1 MATLIRLKFSLLFY
15 LMEDIMNIGLGLLIL
30 VAAGLIIYGS
40 YYLMSRL
47 LFFFL
52 RFSLRRE
59 LAAGKLKNTTVR
71 YISKLLIA
79 AVMVWGALMAF
90 PYMSCNASKDNPYPD
105 LKLEGLKGKIS
116 YYIPDTFYVG
126 KKNERVSIRIARA
139 SLDDRVFLKGLSS
152 YTDSTAK
159 KAAIDTIPLSSVMEV
174 NLIET
179 TPEKKLTI
187 QRINNNSRQVVDT
200 SGYSEWLFEVTAN
213 DYGEVYLTVSVS
225 VALPGGGSTAA
236 QDIRIYDKSVKA
248 YAGTFEKVKLFFSD
262 HYVLAGSAG
271 LMLLLLL
278 YRVVPEW
285 TGKLR
290 IIKIFLASSEE
301 LREDRRAIEIFMSR
315 ENKKWK
321 DKGLFFELVIW
332 EDFLNAVS
340 QTSLQDEYNAAIRTC
355 DMCIVLFYTKVGR
368 YTHIEFET
376 AYQHFKEK
384 GKPLTFTFFK
394 QPAAGVII
402 QESIVAFQEELAKIG
417 HFYTKYTNT
426 EDLLLQLDDQVEK
439 LYDRKRSA

>member
-1 MATLIRLKFSLLFY
+1 
-15 LMEDIMNIGLGLLIL
+15 MEDIMNIALGLLIL
-30 VAAGLIIYGS
+30 LAAGLIIYGC
-40 YYLMSRL
+40 YYLLSRL

-59 LAAGKLKNTTVR
+59 LAAGKLKNNTVR

-79 AVMVWGALMAF
+79 AVMVWGALMTF
-90 PYMSCNASKDNPYPD
+90 PHMGCNASRDNPYGD
-105 LKLEGLKGKIS
+105 LKLEGLQGKIS

-139 SLDDRVFLKGLSS
+139 SLDDKVFLKGMPSH
-152 YTDSTAK
+152 TDSAAA
-159 KAAIDTIPLSSVMEV
+159 KAATDTIPLSSVMEV

-187 QRINNNSRQVVDT
+187 QRINNNSRQVIDP

-225 VALPGGGSTAA
+225 VALPGDRSYAA

-248 YAGTFEKVKLFFSD
+248 YASGFQKAKLFLSD
-262 HYVLAGSAG
+262 HYLLAGSAS
-271 LMLLLLL
+271 LMLLLFL
-278 YRVVPEW
+278 YRVLPEW
-285 TGKLR
+285 AGKLR
-290 IIKIFLASSEE
+290 IVKIFLASSEE
-301 LREDRRAIEIFMSR
+301 LKEDRRAIEIFISR

-340 QTSLQDEYNAAIRTC
+340 QTSLQDEYNAAIKTC
-355 DMCIVLFYTKVGR
+355 DMCVVLFYTKVGR

-376 AYQHFKEK
+376 AYRHFKEK
-384 GKPLTFTFFK
+384 GKPLIFTFFK
-394 QPAAGVII
+394 QPATTVII
-402 QESIVAFQEELAKIG
+402 QADITAFQEQLAKIG
-417 HFYTKYTNT
+417 HFYTKYANT

-439 LYDRKRSA
+439 LYNRKRGALG

>member
-1 MATLIRLKFSLLFY
+1 
-15 LMEDIMNIGLGLLIL
+15 MEDIMNIALGLLVF
-30 VAAGLIIYGS
+30 VAAGLIIYS
-40 YYLMSRL
+40 CYYLMSRL
-47 LFFFL
+47 LYFFL
-52 RFSLRRE
+52 KFSLRRE
-59 LAAGKLKNTTVR
+59 LAAGKLKNRSVR

-79 AVMVWGALMAF
+79 AVMVWGALMTF
-90 PYMSCNASKDNPYPD
+90 PYIGCNASRDNPYPD
-105 LKLEGLKGKIS
+105 LKLEGLQGKIS

-126 KKNERVSIRIARA
+126 KKNERVRIRIAKA
-139 SLDDRVFLKGLSS
+139 SLDDKVFLKGLPS
-152 YTDSTAK
+152 YTDSAAAK
-159 KAAIDTIPLSSVMEV
+159 TAIDTIPLSSVMEV

-213 DYGEVYLTVSVS
+213 NYGAVYLTVSVS
-225 VALPGGGSTAA
+225 VALPGDGSYAA
-236 QDIRIYDKSVKA
+236 QDVRVYDKSVKA
-248 YAGTFEKVKLFFSD
+248 YAGTFEKVKIFFSD
-262 HYVLAGSAG
+262 HYVLAGSAS

-301 LREDRRAIEIFMSR
+301 LKEERRAVEIFMSR

-321 DKGLFFELVIW
+321 DKGLFFELIIW

-340 QTSLQDEYNAAIRTC
+340 QTSLQDEYNAAIKTC
-355 DMCIVLFYTKVGR
+355 DMCVVLFYTKVGR

-376 AYQHFKEK
+376 AYQYFKEK
-384 GKPLTFTFFK
+384 GKPLIFTFFK
-394 QPAAGVII
+394 QPAAGIII
-402 QESIVAFQEELAKIG
+402 QGSIIAFQEELAKIG

-426 EDLLLQLDDQVEK
+426 EDFLLQLDDQVEK
-439 LYDRKRSA
+439 LYDRKRSAF